1 HRLIMHR
8 RAQMK
13 MTRHERRL
21 NVRTA
26 KFASHEMCARA
37 FPDRMLDVY
46 DRRHQCNEAKIL
58 LDHREKRPDPATV
71 AGPEDAELAATSV
84 AQRRY
89 QLPHLDHTLT
99 QPFRVANE
107 ISRDRQFAVPVATR
121 RPRIMI
127 RQMDETRIP
136 SETVKV
142 GSPATISDVSCRH
155 ERVQHQHRWCA
166 PAALTSEKI
175 CASDVVCRKFG
186 NDRTRPG
193 DHLAV
198 ADLGRRSATARNSVK
213 IVCREFLAFRHI
225 ALHFIAAARMQAVP

>member
-1 HRLIMHR
+1 MHR

-71 AGPEDAELAATSV
+71 AGPENAELAATTV

-89 QLPHLDHTLT
+89 QLPDLDHTLT

-121 RPRIMI
+121 HPRIMI
-127 RQMDETRIP
+127 RQMHETRVP
-136 SETVKV
+136 SKAVKV

-155 ERVQHQHRWCA
+155 ERVQHQDCRCA
-166 PAALTSEKI
+166 PTTRASEKI
-175 CASDVVCRKFG
+175 CASGIVCRKFG
-186 NDRTRPG
+186 TDRTTPSE
-193 DHLAV
+193 DLAV
-198 ADLGRRSATARNSVK
+198 ADLTRGSAIARNSIK
-213 IVCREFLAFRHI
+213 IVYREFLAFRDI
-225 ALHFIAAARMQAVP
+225 ALHFIATARV